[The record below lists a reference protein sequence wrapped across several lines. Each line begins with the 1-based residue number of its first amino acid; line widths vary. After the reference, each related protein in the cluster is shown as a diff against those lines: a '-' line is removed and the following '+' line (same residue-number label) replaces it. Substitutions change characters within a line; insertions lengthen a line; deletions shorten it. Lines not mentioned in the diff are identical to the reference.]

1 MYDSLR
7 SRYKLEDL
15 KELQAFAS
23 QRAVTIIGEMDV
35 PGHSS
40 GLVTALP
47 EIFAFPSSP
56 HVQYSGESLK
66 PKAFERTFKRVKQKR
81 LC

>member
-1 MYDSLR
+1 MHENELMYDSLR

-56 HVQYSGESLK
+56 HVQYSVEC
-66 PKAFERTFKRVKQKR
+66 F
-81 LC
+81 